1 MKKTLAILAVVA
13 AAGIVAAPAHA
24 SQRYVSA
31 AAGISWFQD
40 SDTKLIYQP
49 ISYTAD
55 KIAFDAGFTA
65 TAAIGCDYGSTRLE
79 AEMGYQRNT
88 IKDWDT
94 GKASVYS
101 LMANGYYDIPLGKG
115 VEIYGMAGVGVAQVN
130 ICGDDEEVW
139 HHYVPNNSEVK
150 SFNNNGTWVTDY
162 IPTHHDTHETTLA
175 YQFGAGI
182 AVPISKGVMLDAKY
196 RYFAT
201 TDFTMAGSGGFMDW
215 HGDFV
220 PYYYETN
227 TNISSHSVLLGLRVN
242 I

>member
-24 SQRYVSA
+24 SQRYVSG

-40 SDTKLIYQP
+40 SDSNLIYQP
-49 ISYTAD
+49 VSYTAD
-55 KIAFDAGFTA
+55 KTAFDAGFTA
-65 TAAIGCDYGSTRLE
+65 TAALGCDYGSTRLE

-88 IKDWDT
+88 IQGWDT
-94 GKASVYS
+94 GKATVYS
-101 LMANGYYDIPLGKG
+101 LMANGYYDIPVGKG

-130 ICGDDEEVW
+130 ISGDDSIDW
-139 HHYVPNNSEVK
+139 CHYVYEEGFV
-150 SFNNNGTWVTDY
+150 
-162 IPTHHDTHETTLA
+162 HDTVATRANVHETTLA

-201 TDFTMAGSGGFMDW
+201 TDFTMATSGGYMH
-215 HGDFV
+215 HGNFE
-220 PYYYETN
+220 PYYYEMN